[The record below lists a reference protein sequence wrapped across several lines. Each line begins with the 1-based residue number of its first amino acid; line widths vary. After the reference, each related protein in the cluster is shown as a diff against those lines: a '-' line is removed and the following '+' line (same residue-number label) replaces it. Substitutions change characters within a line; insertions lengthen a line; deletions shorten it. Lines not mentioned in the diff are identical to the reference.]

1 MSFLHVCL
9 LSGAFSKVYR
19 RFTLYINALCFIVNS
34 FLFNLQ
40 INSINN
46 KNPQNKLLRITT
58 KRAPEKYTFRCLLNN
73 IVIRN
78 VLHFHALAKHIN
90 FCLNQN
96 LWRNLCKIAI
106 CPFVC
111 LNKRSLVDRRNIV
124 C

>member
-1 MSFLHVCL
+1 MLFLHVGL
-9 LSGAFSKVYR
+9 LSGAFSKSLPSVC
-19 RFTLYINALCFIVNS
+19 FIINALCFIVNS
-34 FLFNLQ
+34 FLSNLQ

-46 KNPQNKLLRITT
+46 KNPQNKLLQITT
-58 KRAPEKYTFRCLLNN
+58 KKAPERYTFRCLLNN

-96 LWRNLCKIAI
+96 LWRNLCKSAI